1 MSLVASANPLSYLF
15 TGDYP
20 WILAFGVL
28 LLVISLFAWSVIVSK
43 AMALKRS
50 QKTDAVFL
58 QRFRDSA
65 HPLQVFA
72 KNAKSHGSILHSVY
86 TLGAKELAYHWLGSS
101 EVDDTFE
108 PRLRRADPMSKRE
121 TTLYQT
127 RLSRIASEA
136 STRIENKM
144 KFLSCVVNGVPM
156 LGLLATAWGLM
167 VGFGAATGGDST
179 ALQPSIG
186 TSLSMTVLALLVA
199 VPAGIGA
206 RILNGL
212 LRSKSL
218 EIRQFCEE
226 FDASISSSY
235 QNVITDEEAD
245 QSRVESEPS
254 VVPAAAAAVPAAATA
269 AMATASAALS
279 IPPPS
284 TASLGALDDL
294 PEVASLPESESA
306 ASPNSVPV
314 REPEPALASSESSE
328 TPEAAA
334 APIVDEQLS
343 FEEEHEVADFD
354 DEPIINPVA
363 RQTAMQAPEL
373 LFEPQ
378 V

>member
-20 WILAFGVL
+20 WILTFGVL
-28 LLVISLFAWSVIVSK
+28 LLLISLFAWSVIVSK

-58 QRFRDSA
+58 QRFRDSE
-65 HPLQVFA
+65 HPLQIFA
-72 KNAKSHGSILHSVY
+72 KNAKSQGSILHSVY

-121 TTLYQT
+121 TALYRT

-136 STRIENKM
+136 SMRIESKM
-144 KFLSCVVNGVPM
+144 KILSSVVNGVPM

-167 VGFGAATGGDST
+167 AGFGAATSSDFT
-179 ALQPSIG
+179 AMQPGIG

-212 LRSKSL
+212 LRSKSV
-218 EIRQFCEE
+218 EIRQFCDE

-235 QNVITDEEAD
+235 QNVIAREEAA
-245 QSRVESEPS
+245 ESATESAPS
-254 VVPAAAAAVPAAATA
+254 IAAVAPAVAAAALSVPP
-269 AMATASAALS
+269 ASSAR
-279 IPPPS
+279 
-284 TASLGALDDL
+284 LGDLDDL
-294 PEVASLPESESA
+294 PEPELEPVAPAPAAVPSPNHVTAFEPEPVVASLQGSDT
-306 ASPNSVPV
+306 PV
-314 REPEPALASSESSE
+314 EVSS
-328 TPEAAA
+328 
-334 APIVDEQLS
+334 PIVGQQLS
-343 FEEEHEVADFD
+343 FEDEHEVAEFD

>member
-20 WILAFGVL
+20 WILAFGIL
-28 LLVISLFAWSVIVSK
+28 LLIISLFAWSVIVSK

-58 QRFRDSA
+58 QHFRDSE
-65 HPLQVFA
+65 HPLQIFA
-72 KNAKSHGSILHSVY
+72 ENAKSQGSILHSVY
-86 TLGAKELAYHWLGSS
+86 TLGAQELAYHWLGSS

-108 PRLRRADPMSKRE
+108 PRMRRADPMSKRE
-121 TTLYQT
+121 TALYQT

-136 STRIENKM
+136 STRIESKM
-144 KFLSCVVNGVPM
+144 RFLSCVVNGVPM

-167 VGFGAATGGDST
+167 VGFGAATSGDFSI
-179 ALQPSIG
+179 LQPSIG

-206 RILNGL
+206 RVLNGL
-212 LRSKSL
+212 LRNKSV
-218 EIRQFCEE
+218 EIHQFCDE
-226 FDASISSSY
+226 FDASINSSY
-235 QNVITDEEAD
+235 QNVITEDESTQTPA
-245 QSRVESEPS
+245 ESAS
-254 VVPAAAAAVPAAATA
+254 SLAFAPAPGPAAAVPGAAAI
-269 AMATASAALS
+269 LS
-279 IPPPS
+279 VPAS
-284 TASLGALDDL
+284 TAVLGDLDDI
-294 PEVASLPESESA
+294 PEPEHVIEPA
-306 ASPNSVPV
+306 PSPNQV
-314 REPEPALASSESSE
+314 EAPEPAPEPVMAGLESSE
-328 TPEAAA
+328 ASVAESAS
-334 APIVDEQLS
+334 APIAGEQLS
-343 FEEEHEVADFD
+343 FEDEHGVAKGAEFD